1 MNCNKPLIEID
12 GKFLEILVNIIR
24 DQNIQ
29 LLKEIAENEGLDAQE
44 VMEMVPLKFALKSA
58 LMSFVAKDE

>member
-1 MNCNKPLIEID
+1 MNCNKHPIKLD

-29 LLKEIAENEGLDAQE
+29 LLSEIAENEGVNKKDLLK
-44 VMEMVPLKFALKSA
+44 MIPLKFTLKSE